1 MPKLPPSSKYLQ
13 QADAAVDDVEREAL
27 TKQLS
32 DAYADGRISQ
42 DEYMAAMDTLYGANS
57 LGELVPVVEHLPAK
71 VDDVPKGVQYQS
83 SVPAGEVNPTRNI
96 AVPALIVTGTLIA
109 LLVILGILGAAFFF

>member
-13 QADAAVDDVEREAL
+13 QADAIVDDTEREAL

-32 DAYADGRISQ
+32 DAYADGRLQQ
-42 DEYMAAMDTLYGANS
+42 DEYMSSLDTIYQART

-71 VDDVPKGVQYQS
+71 VDDIPKGVAVAS
-83 SVPAGEVNPTRNI
+83 TVAAGEVNQTRNI
-96 AVPALIVTGTLIA
+96 VAPALVVVGTLIA
-109 LLVILGILGAAFFF
+109 LLMVLGIVIVGFF

>member
-13 QADAAVDDVEREAL
+13 QAAAAVDDVEREAL

-32 DAYADGRISQ
+32 DAYADGRLTQ
-42 DEYMAAMDTLYGANS
+42 DEYMAALDQVYAATS

-71 VDDVPKGVQYQS
+71 VDDIPKGVEYQT
-83 SVPAGEVNPTRNI
+83 SVAAGEVNTTRNV
-96 AVPALIVTGTLIA
+96 AGPALIVVGTMIS
-109 LLVILGILGAAFFF
+109 LLVILGILVFGFVF